1 MSKEN
6 NLTDFLTDL
15 ADGIRAKKGTADPIP
30 PQSFEDEIR
39 NLRQLPQL
47 HAPTISLDGNIIT
60 VTDSTDNGAFTES
73 FGIYLGEQL
82 ISTLSG
88 TTQFTASE
96 AGTYTATAQAE
107 KFKESD
113 KSNSVTIS

>member
-15 ADGIRAKKGTADPIP
+15 ADGIRVKKGTADPIP

-39 NLRQLPQL
+39 NLRQLPKL
-47 HAPTISLDGNIIT
+47 HAPTITVSGNVIT
-60 VTDSTDNGAFTES
+60 VTDSVNNGAFTET
-73 FGIYLGEQL
+73 FGIYLNNQL
-82 ISTLSG
+82 VSTLSD
-88 TTQFTASE
+88 TTQYTAS
-96 AGTYTATAQAE
+96 AGTYTVTAQAA

-113 KSNSVTIS
+113 NSNSVTIA